1 MLLYNVN
8 RQALFQETK
17 IWDRVCL
24 RNIQNFQISMKILLW
39 HDLAQKQDFD
49 LLWFVSI
56 RESIESRQSHIKLL
70 RIT

>member
-17 IWDRVCL
+17 IWDRVWL

-49 LLWFVSI
+49 LLWFVLK
-56 RESIESRQSHIKLL
+56 EQENRQSHIKLL